1 MTNNSGTDDLGLKA
15 GDWVVVKSKE
25 EILRTLDKNGQLDRM
40 PFMPE
45 MLQYAGQRLQVSKRA
60 HKTCDPMNT
69 GLGIRALP
77 ATVHIGDLRCDGS
90 AHAGCQAGC
99 LLYFKEAWLK
109 RDGAPQEAT
118 ATPASGVGC
127 NEDDLTRGTLNHE
140 VAADPGGPTYLCQAT
155 QVGVATRPL
164 KWYAIS
170 QYVEDYT
177 SGNASLKRILNAWLF
192 WIWHN
197 IASSRLGLGTAMRWL
212 YDKFQ
217 KLIGG
222 TPYPWRLG
230 EVPAGTKTPTQLLDI
245 KEGELVRTKP
255 YREILKTLDIE
266 WRNRG
271 LYFDA
276 EMVPYTERTMKVLK
290 RVTRII
296 DEKTGKMLIMK
307 NPCLILDG
315 SVCAAKYAKCRKLC
329 PRGYY
334 LYWREIWVDR
344 IADPDATR
352 SA

>member
-1 MTNNSGTDDLGLKA
+1 MTNKSTGAELGLKA
-15 GDWVVVKSKE
+15 GEWVVVKSKE
-25 EILRTLDKNGQLDRM
+25 EILRTLDKKGQLDQM

-69 GLGIRALP
+69 GLGSRGLP

-99 LLYFKEAWLK
+99 LFYFKEAWLK
-109 RDGAPQEAT
+109 RDDGSAAST
-118 ATPASGVGC
+118 AAADTPAAGC
-127 NEDDLTRGTLNHE
+127 TEQDLEKGTIAHDIP
-140 VAADPGGPTYLCQAT
+140 ADAQGITYVCQAT
-155 QVGVATRPL
+155 QVGNATTPL
-164 KWYAIS
+164 PWHRMS

-177 SGNASLKRILNAWLF
+177 SGNASLKRMFNALVFWL
-192 WIWHN
+192 WHN
-197 IASSRLGLGTAMRWL
+197 LASSRLGIGSAMRWL
-212 YDKFQ
+212 YDQWQ

-222 TPYPWRLG
+222 SPYPWRLG
-230 EVPAGTKTPTQLLDI
+230 EVPKGIKTPTLLLDI
-245 KEGELVRTKP
+245 KEGELVRTKS
-255 YREILKTLDIE
+255 YREILRTLDGE

-276 EMVPYTERTMKVLK
+276 EMVPYTSRTMKVLK

-296 DEKTGKMLIMK
+296 DEKTGKMLLMK

-315 SVCAAKYAKCRKLC
+315 SVCQARYAKCRKLC

-344 IADPDATR
+344 ITGGSTPN
-352 SA
+352 

>member
-1 MTNNSGTDDLGLKA
+1 MTNTNGTGELGLKA

-25 EILRTLDKNGQLDRM
+25 EILRTLDKKGQLQNM

-45 MLQYAGQRLQVSKRA
+45 MLQFAGQRLQVSKRA

-77 ATVHIGDLRCDGS
+77 ATVHLGDLRCDGS

-99 LLYFKEAWLK
+99 LFYFKEAWLK
-109 RDGAPQEAT
+109 RDDGSAAT
-118 ATPASGVGC
+118 AATAPASGDGC
-127 NEDDLTRGTLNHE
+127 TEEDLVRGTINHE
-140 VAADPGGPTYLCQAT
+140 APSDGTPTYLCQAT
-155 QVGVATRPL
+155 QVGAATTPI
-164 KWYAIS
+164 KWYALS

-177 SGNASLKRILNAWLF
+177 SRNASLKRIVNALLF
-192 WIWHN
+192 WVWHN
-197 IASSRLGLGTAMRWL
+197 LSSSRLGLGSAMRWS

-230 EVPAGTKTPTQLLDI
+230 EVPKGSKTPTLLLDI
-245 KEGELVRTKP
+245 QEGELVRTKP
-255 YREILKTLDIE
+255 YREILKTLDNE

-296 DEKTGKMLIMK
+296 DEKTGKMLVMK
-307 NPCLILDG
+307 NPCLILEG
-315 SVCAAKYAKCRKLC
+315 SVCEAKYAKCRKLC

-344 IADPDATR
+344 IAGPGTAQG
-352 SA
+352 

>member
-1 MTNNSGTDDLGLKA
+1 MTNNSGTGELGLKA

-99 LLYFKEAWLK
+99 LLYFKEAWLEH
-109 RDGAPQEAT
+109 DGVTRP
-118 ATPASGVGC
+118 ATPAAAGQGC
-127 NEDDLTRGTLNHE
+127 TEEDLVRGTIAHDKP
-140 VAADPGGPTYLCQAT
+140 VYATGPTYLCQAT
-155 QVGVATRPL
+155 QVGVATSPM
-164 KWYAIS
+164 KWYALS

-177 SGNASLKRILNAWLF
+177 SGNASLGRVFNALVF
-192 WIWHN
+192 WVWHN
-197 IASSRLGLGTAMRWL
+197 ITSSRLGLGAGMRWL
-212 YDKFQ
+212 YDRFQ

-230 EVPAGTKTPTQLLDI
+230 EVPKGQKTPTLLLDI
-245 KEGELVRTKP
+245 QEGELVRTKP
-255 YREILKTLDIE
+255 YREILKTLDRE

-276 EMVPYTERTMKVLK
+276 EMVPYTERTMKVLR

-296 DEKTGKMLIMK
+296 DEKTGEMLIMK
-307 NPCLILDG
+307 NPCLILEG

-344 IADPDATR
+344 IAGPDATR